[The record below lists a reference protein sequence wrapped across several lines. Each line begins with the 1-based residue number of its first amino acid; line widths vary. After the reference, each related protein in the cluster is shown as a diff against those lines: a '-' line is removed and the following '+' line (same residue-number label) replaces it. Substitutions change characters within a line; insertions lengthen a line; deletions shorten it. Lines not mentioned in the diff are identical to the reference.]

1 MNDSA
6 PDTFEEALTRL
17 EDSVE
22 RLENGEL
29 SLEEALNAFESG
41 IAASRVCA
49 TKLDQTRKRVQ
60 VLVEEEGGDLRLEF
74 LEDGEDR

>member
-1 MNDSA
+1 MSDTPA
-6 PDTFEEALTRL
+6 DTFEEALARL

-29 SLEEALNAFESG
+29 SLEEALDAFENG

-49 TKLDQTRKRVQ
+49 AKLDQTRKRVQ
-60 VLVEEEGGDLRLEF
+60 VLVEEEGGDLRLDF
-74 LEDGEDR
+74 LEDDGDR

>member
-1 MNDSA
+1 MSDSA
-6 PDTFEEALTRL
+6 PDTFEEALARL

-49 TKLDQTRKRVQ
+49 TQLDQTRKRVQ

>member
-1 MNDSA
+1 MSDSA

-22 RLENGEL
+22 RLENGEI